1 MQLSLKI
8 MQLSRFVTAT
18 KTCPSND
25 QRITW
30 TVFRWKWVKLIRS
43 LLDQSLSYWTAEAS
57 IPSHAIGWQGQ
68 LITAWL
74 NVRVQAE
81 PILAN
86 SYTGW
91 RRSWVIFV
99 GGPVTGS
106 LVDSAELESVLQE
119 TCRHAFTVEITAF
132 RQKLWWHLSV
142 RHSWGAAALSCWCVV
157 FGLILMNIRLKFNVC
172 ANCLIGRRKFLEL
185 SKCHQG
191 VEIGKARA
199 ASAQSFTPWQQATID
214 ITRHDHHSII
224 ACSRHVYVAVA

>member
-1 MQLSLKI
+1 

-18 KTCPSND
+18 KTCPSNY

-57 IPSHAIGWQGQ
+57 IPSHAISWQGQ
-68 LITAWL
+68 LFTAWL

-99 GGPVTGS
+99 GGLSQDRLLTRLNWSQFCEKHVAMHLRWKSQHSVKSCDGICPWEDDTHEE
-106 LVDSAELESVLQE
+106 LHFRVDV
-119 TCRHAFTVEITAF
+119 
-132 RQKLWWHLSV
+132 
-142 RHSWGAAALSCWCVV
+142 SC
-157 FGLILMNIRLKFNVC
+157 
-172 ANCLIGRRKFLEL
+172 
-185 SKCHQG
+185 S
-191 VEIGKARA
+191 
-199 ASAQSFTPWQQATID
+199 D
-214 ITRHDHHSII
+214 
-224 ACSRHVYVAVA
+224 